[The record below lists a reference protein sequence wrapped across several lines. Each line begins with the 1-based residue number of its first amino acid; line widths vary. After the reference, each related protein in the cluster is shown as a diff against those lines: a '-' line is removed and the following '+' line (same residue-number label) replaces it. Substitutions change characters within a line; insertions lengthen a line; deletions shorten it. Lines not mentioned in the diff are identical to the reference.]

1 MPFPTFYKY
10 TFIMNF
16 MDFKTAV
23 PEKKY
28 YLTFCGIWA
37 RADAIILDFSSER
50 FLIID
55 PRVNT
60 TTPSFPEL

>member
-1 MPFPTFYKY
+1 
-10 TFIMNF
+10 MNF
-16 MDFKTAV
+16 MDFKTV
-23 PEKKY
+23 VSEKKN

-60 TTPSFPEL
+60 TTPSSPEL